1 MRFLH
6 WKQDEVGCESGL
18 KCLLWPWW
26 GVGVGEKRREPGR
39 SHYVEEEER
48 REGARVPVCVCV
60 CALVCAHVCVVCLH
74 VPDVT
79 SLEAPS
85 SVLSAQTT

>member
-1 MRFLH
+1 MSALAL
-6 WKQDEVGCESGL
+6 VGRG
-18 KCLLWPWW
+18 
-26 GVGVGEKRREPGR
+26 GGGEK
-39 SHYVEEEER
+39 
-48 REGARVPVCVCV
+48 EGAGKEPLRGGGGKKRGCTCACVCVCV